1 MPVHQL
7 EPAAALLGRLLLSA
21 IFLHE
26 AWAKLTGYA
35 GAVAYMQAF
44 GVPGALLPFAIAFEL
59 GCAIMILAG
68 FQTRL
73 AGLLLAGFCVATA
86 LLFHTHLGDRNQL
99 LHFEKDF
106 AIAGGFLV
114 LFAQG
119 AGRWSVDGWMKR
131 RDPDRRM
138 LLFGRISCG
147 EPVPTP
153 DQVRGRLS
161 PGNAPVRESVT

>member
-1 MPVHQL
+1 LHHL

-35 GAVAYMQAF
+35 MTIAYMQTF
-44 GVPGALLPFAIAFEL
+44 GVPAVLLPFAIAVEL
-59 GCAIMILAG
+59 GCALLILFG

-73 AGLLLAGFCVATA
+73 AGLLLASFCVTTA
-86 LLFHTHLGDRNQL
+86 FLFHTRLGDRNQL

-119 AGRWSVDGWMKR
+119 AGNWSVDAWMKR
-131 RDPDRRM
+131 RDPDRR
-138 LLFGRISCG
+138 LQFRSIFRRK
-147 EPVPTP
+147 PVP
-153 DQVRGRLS
+153 DLIRDVQRFAAE
-161 PGNAPVRESVT
+161 NATNRKMESDT